1 MLPLHLGQWHTLLDG
16 SGTTVRLRLHQA
28 GHILGSAWVELQV
41 SEPGQGAQQVLFSGD
56 LGATDTPL
64 LPDPALPRCGADVL
78 VMESTYGDRLHDDR
92 RTRRQRLQA
101 VLSRALANR
110 GTVLIPAFSVGRT
123 QELLYELEDIL
134 HTQRESAAAPGL
146 PWQDLL
152 IVVDS
157 PLAAD
162 FTRGYA
168 RLRAHWDEEARARL
182 GEGRHP
188 LDFAQL
194 HTVGTHDQH
203 LQVVRHLAHSGEP
216 AVVIAASGM
225 CAGGRIVN
233 HLKALLPDARTD
245 VLLCGYQAQGTPGR
259 QIQAHE
265 HGQGPGWVDLDGERV
280 PVRAQVH
287 TLGGY
292 SAHADQAGLL
302 AFVAGLPRPPRE
314 IRLVHGDDDAK
325 ATLARLLRTRCPES
339 QVLVPQG

>member
-1 MLPLHLGQWHTLLDG
+1 MHITHHGATRGVTGSCHQLHLADGRSVLIDCGLFQGAETSPDGRARAQALAVGPELAGAQALVVTHVHIDHVGRVPPLLAAGFAGPIVGTQASAELLPLVLEDALQLAPPEQRAQAPALLARLRQQLLPLHLGQWHTLLDG
-16 SGTTVRLRLHQA
+16 GGTTVRLRLHQA

-92 RTRRQRLQA
+92 RTRRHRLQA

-157 PLAAD
+157 PD
-162 FTRGYA
+162 RKSTR
-168 RLRAHWDEEARARL
+168 LNSS
-182 GEGRHP
+182 
-188 LDFAQL
+188 
-194 HTVGTHDQH
+194 
-203 LQVVRHLAHSGEP
+203 HSQQSRMP
-216 AVVIAASGM
+216 S
-225 CAGGRIVN
+225 
-233 HLKALLPDARTD
+233 
-245 VLLCGYQAQGTPGR
+245 
-259 QIQAHE
+259 
-265 HGQGPGWVDLDGERV
+265 
-280 PVRAQVH
+280 
-287 TLGGY
+287 
-292 SAHADQAGLL
+292 SA
-302 AFVAGLPRPPRE
+302 
-314 IRLVHGDDDAK
+314 
-325 ATLARLLRTRCPES
+325 
-339 QVLVPQG
+339 